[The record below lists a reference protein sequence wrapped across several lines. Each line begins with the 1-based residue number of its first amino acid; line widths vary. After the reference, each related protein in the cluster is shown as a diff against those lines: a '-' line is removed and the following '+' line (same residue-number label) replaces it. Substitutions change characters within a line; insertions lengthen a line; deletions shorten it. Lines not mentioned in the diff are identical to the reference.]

1 MIRRDV
7 TGSAD
12 RRVVAVAVAAVTA
25 AVVTGLPGTAQAAL
39 KAGHAPQA
47 PAGLTVGDQA
57 RPLSV
62 EGAPL
67 FGWTPRDRDPGEVQS
82 AYEITVR
89 GPSGKAVW
97 DSGRVRSGSQEYVR
111 YAGPTL
117 APETSYTWTVRTW
130 DGSGKRSPWARPAA
144 FDTGLAD
151 RDWQATWIRRTTAE
165 ADDYTL
171 ARKDFTVGASKVVRA
186 RVHIAAGQQYEL
198 HLNGEAVDRGPA
210 FEYADD
216 GFYKTVDVT
225 SKVKAGRP
233 ATIGALYHWYGSGQ
247 GRPKG
252 EPGLLV
258 RLVIDHADGTR
269 QVVVTDGTWK
279 VTRAPWKKAPKRNGD
294 AGDYV
299 EDIDG
304 TAVPL
309 GWDEPGH
316 DASAWQDP
324 QVVGVHPASGFQ
336 HLRGQETDLSYR
348 TVRPVKVT
356 RLGSGA
362 LVADFGKVIPAVPV
376 VRFRNGV
383 AGRHVD
389 LHASYV
395 LNDDGTVSR
404 SKDDNQDTDLS
415 YGYTQRDGDQ
425 TFRPLTYVG
434 FRYLEI
440 APDSGAG
447 ADDVSAVLQHNEVTR
462 NSRLRTSNAG
472 VNAAY
477 DLMARSALYGSQSQ
491 FLDTPT
497 REKGQFL
504 GDSADTSLAMMG
516 AYGERRL
523 TRQAIREFIASQA
536 RYWPDGRLNAVYPNG
551 DGKRDIPDYT
561 EMFPGWIWD
570 YYEQSGDSSTL
581 AEAYPAMSAVAG
593 YVRRYIAGGTG
604 LVTNLEGGSGQYR
617 YGIID
622 WPATMRYGHDMD
634 TAARTV
640 VNVLGVDVL
649 NATARAAEA
658 LGRTGD
664 AEALRKDAGT
674 LTGNINARLRR
685 PDGVYVDG
693 LTSDGAQS
701 AHASQIANAYAL
713 AYGVA
718 PAGGRDEVES
728 YIAGLGMQMG
738 PMTAHRLLEAL
749 GGRPAD
755 VVTRL
760 TDEEGP
766 GWGNILARGGTFT
779 WESWDAPETGQSF
792 SHPWGATSLVEVQ
805 RTLLGVSV
813 TAPASAAVRIRPPL
827 TGLDR
832 ASGTVPLQRGDVGVT
847 WKRDGHGFSLDTDV
861 PVNVRAEIHVPARSA
876 GDVRVSGPGGARF
889 TGMKGGYAVFE
900 AGSGHLTFRS
910 EHR

>member
-1 MIRRDV
+1 MTRS
-7 TGSAD
+7 TGFRA
-12 RRVVAVAVAAVTA
+12 VLVATVAAAAVA
-25 AVVTGLPGTAQAAL
+25 GPPGTAQAAL
-39 KAGHAPQA
+39 KAGHAPGT

-57 RPLSV
+57 RPLNV

-67 FGWTPRDRDPGEVQS
+67 FGWTPRDRDPGEVQT
-82 AYEITVR
+82 AYEIVVR
-89 GPSGKAVW
+89 DASGQTVW
-97 DSGRVRSGSQEYVR
+97 DSRRVRSGSQEYVK
-111 YAGPTL
+111 YAGPPL

-130 DGSGKRSPWARPAA
+130 DKTGKRSPWARPAA

-151 RDWQATWIRRTTAE
+151 KDWQATWIRRTTGE

-171 ARKDFTVGASKVVRA
+171 ARKDFTVGRSRVVRA
-186 RVHIAAGQQYEL
+186 RAHIAAGQQYAL
-198 HLNGEAVDRGPA
+198 HLNGQTVDHGPA
-210 FEYADD
+210 FEYTDD

-225 SKVKAGRP
+225 SKLQAGKP

-269 QVVVTDGTWK
+269 QVVVTDGSWK
-279 VTRAPWKKAPKRNGD
+279 VTRGPWKNAPKRNGD
-294 AGDYV
+294 AGDYI

-304 TAVPL
+304 TAAPL
-309 GWDEPGH
+309 GWDEPDY
-316 DASAWQDP
+316 DASSWQDP
-324 QVVGVHPASGFQ
+324 QVVGAHPASGFT
-336 HLRGQETDLSYR
+336 HLHGQETALAYR
-348 TVRPVKVT
+348 NVRPVKVT
-356 RLGSGA
+356 RLDSGA
-362 LVADFGKVIPAVPV
+362 LVADFGTVIPAVPV
-376 VRFRNGV
+376 VRFRDGT

-389 LHASYV
+389 MHASYV

-404 SKDDNQDTDLS
+404 SKDDNQSTDLS

-440 APDSGAG
+440 APGSGAKPG
-447 ADDVSAVLQHNEVTR
+447 DISAVVQHNEVTR
-462 NSRLRTSNAG
+462 KGGVHTSNAG

-477 DLMARSALYGSQSQ
+477 DLMARSALYGSQTQ
-491 FLDTPT
+491 FVDTPT

-504 GDSADTSLAMMG
+504 GDSVDVSTAVMG
-516 AYGERRL
+516 AFGERRL

-561 EMFPGWIWD
+561 EMFPGWVWE
-570 YYEQSGDSSTL
+570 YFEQSGDTSTL
-581 AEAYPAMSAVAG
+581 ADAYPVMSAAAD
-593 YVRRYIAGGTG
+593 YVRRYIADGTG
-604 LVTNLEGGSGQYR
+604 LVTNLEGGSGQYK

-640 VNVLGVDVL
+640 INVLGVDVL

-664 AEALRKDAGT
+664 AAALRKDAGT
-674 LTGNINARLRR
+674 LAGNINAKLRR
-685 PDGVYVDG
+685 PDGVYIDG
-693 LTSDGAQS
+693 LKDDGAQS
-701 AHASQIANAYAL
+701 THASQIANAYAL
-713 AYGVA
+713 AFGVA
-718 PAGGRDEVES
+718 PAGTRGKVES
-728 YIAGLGMQMG
+728 YIAGLGLQMG
-738 PMTAHRLLEAL
+738 PMTAHRLLQAL
-749 GGRPAD
+749 GDRPDD

-760 TDEEGP
+760 TATEGP

-779 WESWDAPETGQSF
+779 WESWDAPETGQSS

-805 RTLLGVSV
+805 RTLLGVTV
-813 TAPASAAVRIRPPL
+813 TAPGSSAVRIKPPL

-847 WKRDGHGFSLDTDV
+847 WKRAGHGFSLSVDV
-861 PVNVRAEIHVPARSA
+861 PVNVRAEIHVPARSVRDVHVA
-876 GDVRVSGPGGARF
+876 GAGGARF
-889 TGMKGGYAVFE
+889 TGMRDGYAVFE
-900 AGSGHLTFRS
+900 AGSGRLSFRS
-910 EHR
+910 NHS

>member
-1 MIRRDV
+1 MIRSKTFR
-7 TGSAD
+7 
-12 RRVVAVAVAAVTA
+12 VAAAAGLSA
-25 AVVTGLPGTAQAAL
+25 AVVALPGTAQAAL
-39 KAGHAPQA
+39 RAGHAPQA
-47 PAGLTVGDQA
+47 PAGLTVGDQP

-82 AYEITVR
+82 AYEIVVR
-89 GPSGKAVW
+89 DASGKAVW
-97 DSGRVRSGSQEYVR
+97 DSGRVRSGSQEYVK
-111 YAGPTL
+111 YAGPAL

-130 DGSGKRSPWARPAA
+130 DISGKRSPWARPAA
-144 FDTGLAD
+144 FDTGLSD
-151 RDWQATWIRRTTAE
+151 PDWQAAWIRRTTAE

-186 RVHIAAGQQYEL
+186 RVHIAAGQQYAL
-198 HLNGEAVDRGPA
+198 HLNGETVDHGPA

-225 SKVKAGRP
+225 SKVKAGQP

-279 VTRAPWKKAPKRNGD
+279 VARAPWKKAPKRNGD
-294 AGDYV
+294 GGDYV

-304 TAVPL
+304 TAVQA
-309 GWDEPGH
+309 GWDEPGF
-316 DASAWQDP
+316 DASSWQDP
-324 QVVGVHPASGFQ
+324 VVVGVHPASGFK
-336 HLRGQETDLSYR
+336 HLHGQETALAYQA
-348 TVRPVKVT
+348 VRPVKVT
-356 RLGSGA
+356 RLDSGA

-376 VRFRNGV
+376 VRFRDGV

-389 LHASYV
+389 MHASYV
-395 LNDDGTVSR
+395 LNADGTVSR

-425 TFRPLTYVG
+425 TFRPLTYIG

-440 APDSGAG
+440 APGSGAE
-447 ADDVSAVLQHNEVTR
+447 ADDISAVVQHNEVTR
-462 NSRLRTSNAG
+462 KGDLRTSDAG

-504 GDSADTSLAMMG
+504 GDSVDTSIAMMG

-523 TRQAIREFIASQA
+523 TRQAIREFMASQA

-561 EMFPGWIWD
+561 EMFPGWVWD
-570 YYEQSGDSSTL
+570 YYQQSGDASTL
-581 AEAYPAMSAVAG
+581 AEAYPVMSAVAG
-593 YVRRYIAGGTG
+593 YVRRYIADGTG
-604 LVTNLEGGSGQYR
+604 LVTNLEGGSGAYK

-649 NATARAAEA
+649 NATARAAEV

-685 PDGVYVDG
+685 PDGVYIDG
-693 LTSDGAQS
+693 LKSDGVQS
-701 AHASQIANAYAL
+701 THASQIANAYAL

-718 PAGGRDEVES
+718 PAADRAEVES
-728 YIAGLGMQMG
+728 HIAGLGMQMG

-749 GGRPAD
+749 AGRPAD
-755 VVTRL
+755 VVARL
-760 TDEEGP
+760 TDKDGP

-779 WESWDAPETGQSF
+779 WESWDAPETGQSH

-805 RTLLGVSV
+805 RTLLGVTA

-832 ASGTVPLQRGDVGVT
+832 AAGTVPLQRGDVGVA
-847 WKRDGHGFSLDTDV
+847 WKRAGDGFSLDADI

-876 GDVRVSGPGGARF
+876 GDVHVSGPGGARF
-889 TGMKGGYAVFE
+889 VGMKDGYAVFE

-910 EHR
+910 NHL